1 MSARPITLIAG
12 IGEGLGVGLA
22 AAFAADGH
30 DVVGLSRSDRA
41 TDPAT
46 KAVAAAGGSYTHR
59 AVDLTD
65 DAAVAA
71 TIAPLAD
78 RVEVLIHTAHTLLIR
93 PFLETAP
100 AEFEM
105 VWRTGFLGAV
115 HATRAVLPAMV
126 ERGGGT
132 IVLAGATASVRAGAR
147 FAAFA
152 STKFA
157 LRGLAQSLAREFGPA
172 GVHVAHL
179 VLDGLIDEP
188 QTDGRF
194 GTAEDGPTGNGRMAP
209 DAIAA
214 ACLAL
219 ARQPRSAWT
228 QELDLRP
235 STEKF

>member
-1 MSARPITLIAG
+1 MTVRPITLIAG
-12 IGEGLGVGLA
+12 IGEGLGVSLA

-41 TDPAT
+41 TGPAT
-46 KAVAAAGGSYTHR
+46 EAVAVAAGRYSHLV
-59 AVDLTD
+59 VDLTD
-65 DAAVAA
+65 DAATAA
-71 TIAPLAD
+71 AIAPFAD
-78 RVEVLIHTAHTLLIR
+78 RVEVLVHTAHTLLIR

-100 AEFEM
+100 AEFEA

-115 HATRAVLPAMV
+115 HAARAVLPAMV
-126 ERGGGT
+126 ERGNGT

-152 STKFA
+152 SAKFA
-157 LRGLAQSLAREFGPA
+157 LRALAKSLAREFGPA
-172 GVHVAHL
+172 GIHVAHL

-194 GTAEDGPTGNGRMAP
+194 GTAEDGPSGNGRMDP